1 MKDNLQP
8 KKKKSGSIDPQG
20 TEYLISPCMPY

>member
-8 KKKKSGSIDPQG
+8 KSKKSESIDPQG
-20 TEYLISPCMPY
+20 TEYSTIHCMPY